1 VNGFAGGSRWM
12 YVGSLVE
19 MGGFVLKKD
28 QAQIASHA

>member
-1 VNGFAGGSRWM
+1 M